1 MMLLEMLMTG
11 AVLVFVWSSPASSDP
26 ALTLLPSNSALTA
39 QHCFESPEIC
49 KYWHWN
55 CGEFM
60 QNFVWFLCL
69 FLAWLRMSK
78 NLSVLCP
85 EPMFPCF
92 NVKVWELWHLGLE
105 HGHINTVPQS
115 RWHFTN
121 YSPLQL
127 AEPLPLECI
136 MYCTEEGKTL
146 RWNQIS
152 DILVAWSEVSDVTI
166 YAAVLT
172 LDNHFWE
179 ILYLNLLHKLVQS
192 VRCKELVT
200 IRSET
205 KTSEEVWHWVWIRKS
220 ARLCLSVST
229 K

>member
-1 MMLLEMLMTG
+1 MMLLEMMMTG

-105 HGHINTVPQS
+105 HSHINTVPQS

-127 AEPLPLECI
+127 AEPLPQECI
-136 MYCTEEGKTL
+136 MYCTEEGKML
-146 RWNQIS
+146 RLKSNFRHCGG
-152 DILVAWSEVSDVTI
+152 LVWSLRCHYICSS
-166 YAAVLT
+166 
-172 LDNHFWE
+172 LDTWQP
-179 ILYLNLLHKLVQS
+179 LLRNSLSQP
-192 VRCKELVT
+192 
-200 IRSET
+200 
-205 KTSEEVWHWVWIRKS
+205 S
-220 ARLCLSVST
+220 AQTGAECQM
-229 K
+229 